1 MRSRVLFTGFEPFA
15 GDTINPALEAVKVL
29 NGRSWE
35 DVEFVAEAIPTSF
48 ARASVALRAAIEKH
62 HPDIVICVGQAGG
75 RAQVTP
81 ERVAINVED
90 ARIPDNDGNQPID
103 KPVVAGGPVAYWST
117 LPIKRLVQ
125 SLLEAGIPAS
135 VSNSAGTYVCNH
147 LFYSLMHELA
157 TRYPE
162 TRGGFIHIPF
172 LPEQATHRNAPSM
185 SLDVIVKGLE
195 RCGLMS
201 VREQEDVRVSGG
213 SES

>member
-1 MRSRVLFTGFEPFA
+1 MRIRVLFTGFEPFD

-29 NGRSWE
+29 DGRSWE
-35 DVEFVAEAIPTSF
+35 DVEFVGEAIPTSF
-48 ARASVALRAAIEKH
+48 ARASIALRAAIEKH
-62 HPDIVICVGQAGG
+62 HPNIVICVGQAGG
-75 RAQVTP
+75 RAQITP
-81 ERVAINVED
+81 ERVAINVDD
-90 ARIPDNDGNQPID
+90 ARISDNDGHQPID
-103 KPVVAGGPVAYWST
+103 ELVIDEGPAAYWST

-157 TRYPE
+157 TRYVD
-162 TRGGFIHIPF
+162 TRGGFVHIPF
-172 LPEQATHRNAPSM
+172 LPEQATHENSPSM

-195 RCGLMS
+195 QCGLMS
-201 VREQEDVRVSGG
+201 AREQEDVRVSGG